1 MVGYTLTK
9 PCYIVW
15 GQPRKKNP
23 VCKNITYLNSYLRTH
38 LKDEGFLIDSCL
50 SFLTGS
56 RVALSSY
63 GVSDKKD
70 LVFLQL
76 SER

>member
-1 MVGYTLTK
+1 MRTA
-9 PCYIVW
+9 
-15 GQPRKKNP
+15 QKKKS
-23 VCKNITYLNSYLRTH
+23 CMQKYYLSELLFKNSH

-56 RVALSSY
+56 WVALSSY
-63 GVSDKKD
+63 GVSDKRIIIKKD